1 VTNKED
7 GRTASEQAW
16 IQMAAY
22 GCAYFTAI
30 FAGALSGFLASLFPH
45 PSQIFDDDIFF
56 DGVTYG
62 DALD

>member
-1 VTNKED
+1 
-7 GRTASEQAW
+7 
-16 IQMAAY
+16 MAAY